1 VSKGAIEM
9 GDEELVLL
17 LVEDNDD
24 DVELTRRA
32 FARSKLASTL
42 VVVRDG
48 EEALDYLFA
57 AGRHAGRDP
66 LALPH
71 AVLLDLKLPKLG
83 GLDVL
88 ARIRAAEATR
98 RLPVIILTTSREQR
112 DIAGSYDLG
121 ANSYVR
127 KPVDFTEFA
136 DAARQLGLYWLGLN
150 ERAPPGG
157 CGR

>member
-1 VSKGAIEM
+1 MDDAEP
-9 GDEELVLL
+9 VLL

-32 FARSKLASTL
+32 FARSDLASTL
-42 VVVRDG
+42 VIVRDG

-57 AGRHAGRDP
+57 TGRHAGRDP
-66 LALPH
+66 FALPH
-71 AVLLDLKLPKLG
+71 AVLLDLNLPKLG

-88 ARIRAAEATR
+88 RRIRAHAMTR

-127 KPVDFTEFA
+127 KPVDFAAFA
-136 DAARQLGLYWLGLN
+136 DAARHLGLYWLALN
-150 ERAPPGG
+150 ERADPPGG
-157 CGR
+157 